1 MSMALTHFAVGGT
14 LTAVV
19 ALYLLP
25 PTKYA
30 RTLVLFGGGWGM
42 IPDIHWVTPVYA
54 TELKT
59 LHSSVFANVFWLH
72 ETLDVLDP
80 TDSRVVGA
88 LALAVF
94 LGVVSLGDH
103 WSYTTRER
111 APDQPGAGWPIEP
124 LRSLTILTRIA
135 GSTGSVLG
143 ITFLAVGFTHPD
155 LGSLQG
161 LYSGIG
167 LALFGSGIIA
177 LGGRLAPAAWVKR
190 RLPRVV
196 RSAMSAVLSTV
207 LILVGVA
214 LIAIPARSGVTASA
228 IAAAGLGSTL
238 TLIGLLVAQLRL
250 SDD

>member
-54 TELKT
+54 AELKA

-80 TDSRVVGA
+80 MDSRVVGA

-94 LGVVSLGDH
+94 LVTVSLSDH

-111 APDQPGAGWPIEP
+111 AVNTSDTTWPIEQ
-124 LRSLTILTRIA
+124 LRSLSTITCLAGVLAVLVGCSYLLAAVFHPGVGSFQGLYLGVGMALLGSGILGVVGRLTVNEWMTQHVPRSVRHIIWA
-135 GSTGSVLG
+135 SVSTGSALLGGVLLVMPLRVG
-143 ITFLAVGFTHPD
+143 VDAQAVTFAGV
-155 LGSLQG
+155 GSL
-161 LYSGIG
+161 
-167 LALFGSGIIA
+167 
-177 LGGRLAPAAWVKR
+177 
-190 RLPRVV
+190 
-196 RSAMSAVLSTV
+196 
-207 LILVGVA
+207 
-214 LIAIPARSGVTASA
+214 
-228 IAAAGLGSTL
+228 
-238 TLIGLLVAQLRL
+238 LLVSSLFLAQLRL
-250 SDD
+250 QD